1 MAREHGGGD
10 IYDFQ
15 NMTDD
20 EMRSVVLEHL
30 REYPN
35 LDPNDIDVTVRDGN
49 VKLSGRVGTDS
60 EVQVASEV
68 LDDVL
73 GLENFTNELIVDELR
88 RGDAPEAADA
98 AIAADREGDDQLGE
112 PLAQQSDT
120 AEHLQE
126 DLDSETY
133 GTHDVGK
140 AVRDAA
146 SYNPPDRPVGD
157 GYGSR
162 EQH

>member
-1 MAREHGGGD
+1 MAREHGGD

-20 EMRSVVLEHL
+20 EMREVVLEHL

-35 LDPNDIDVTVRDGN
+35 IDPDDVDVEVHDGS
-49 VKLSGRVGTDS
+49 VKLTGRVGTDA
-60 EVQVASEV
+60 EVQVATEV

-73 GLENFTNELIVDELR
+73 GLENFTNELVVDELR
-88 RGDAPEAADA
+88 RGDVPEGADA
-98 AIAADREGDDQLGE
+98 ASAQNREIDSQLGD
-112 PLAQQSDT
+112 PLSQQSDT

-133 GTHDVGK
+133 GTHDMGK
-140 AVRDAA
+140 AVRDGA
-146 SYNPPDRPVGD
+146 SYSPPDRPVGD

-162 EQH
+162 EDH